1 MGERAGPGAVGSE
14 STARR
19 GAVSQPAGGK
29 SALKGRR
36 PRAAWL
42 LVAPTALLLLAVS
55 IYPLIYSLRISFF
68 SWELTAAV
76 PPAFIG
82 LENYVRILTDDPR
95 FWSSLSKTV
104 YLVVGGVLIE
114 LVLGVALAALVVRC
128 GKGRTLITALLLIPV
143 MIAPVVVATQ
153 GIVIYN
159 VQWGPLNYLL
169 SLIGIDGPVWL
180 GDRHIALR
188 TIMLTDV
195 WQWTPFVVVI
205 MAAGMQSLPVDIY
218 EAAEMDGG
226 SAWRVFRHITL
237 PLIQPLIVVT
247 ALIRSMDIFKT
258 FDYVYVLT
266 GGGPGSSTETV
277 SLYNFL
283 QGLEFF
289 SFGYA
294 AAMSYIQLIIISVFA
309 SVLIRRMRKGLA

>member
-1 MGERAGPGAVGSE
+1 V
-14 STARR
+14 T
-19 GAVSQPAGGK
+19 
-29 SALKGRR
+29 LKERR

-55 IYPLIYSLRISFF
+55 IYPLIYSLRLSFF
-68 SWELTAAV
+68 KWELTAAV
-76 PPAFIG
+76 PPAFVG
-82 LENYVRILTDDPR
+82 LENYVRILSDDTR
-95 FWSSLSKTV
+95 FWSSLSKSF
-104 YLVVGGVLIE
+104 YLVAAGVIVE
-114 LVLGVALAALVVRC
+114 LVLGIALASLVT
-128 GKGRTLITALLLIPV
+128 RTGTWRAVITALLLIPV

-180 GDRHIALR
+180 GDRNIALQ
-188 TIMLTDV
+188 TILLTDV
-195 WQWTPFVVVI
+195 WQWTPFVIVI
-205 MAAGMQSLPVDIY
+205 MAAGMQSLPVDVF
-218 EAAEMDGG
+218 EAAEVDGG
-226 SAWRVFRHITL
+226 SGWQIFRNITL

-266 GGGPGSSTETV
+266 GGGPGSSTETL
-277 SLYNFL
+277 SFYNFL

-294 AAMSYIQLIIISVFA
+294 SAMSYIQLIIISVFA
-309 SVLIRRMRKGLA
+309 SVLIRHMRKGLV